1 VLQAELLRTTGT
13 GPTRSSPA
21 LPDRVRRDVA
31 LVAVFVA
38 ALVGC
43 TPSTAPV
50 PPAAVASVSCG
61 ALSKR
66 DCEGYVEAAR
76 VALNINESARVV
88 ADAGCPAA
96 NCDPP
101 VRAWVVFIGV
111 GDRVIGTVVLRGD
124 PSGPPTAERWTGPL
138 PSLPPR

>member
-1 VLQAELLRTTGT
+1 
-13 GPTRSSPA
+13 
-21 LPDRVRRDVA
+21 
-31 LVAVFVA
+31 VFVA
-38 ALVGC
+38 VLIAAFVGC
-43 TPSTAPV
+43 TASTAPPSPISV
-50 PPAAVASVSCG
+50 VSVSCG

-101 VRAWVVFIGV
+101 VRAWVAFIGV

-124 PSGPPTAERWTGPL
+124 PSGPPTAERWAGPL
-138 PSLPPR
+138 PSLAPR